1 MNGDL
6 RIFPAEPGH
15 DAYTV
20 VVLANRDP
28 PVAGVL
34 ANFISDR
41 LP

>member
-1 MNGDL
+1 MNGEL

-15 DAYTV
+15 VAATI

-28 PVAGVL
+28 PVATGA
-34 ANFISDR
+34 ANFITDR